1 MNTTSKFTQE
11 LIDEMESH
19 RLPVEASDFAH
30 DPNGLG
36 VQEHSSD
43 DSPDTFM
50 TFSPEIITSL
60 KLRMGDILKFRYK
73 IEYDDFVLVN
83 ETAEE
88 RALKGEE

>member
-11 LIDEMESH
+11 LIDQMESH
-19 RLPVEASDFAH
+19 RLPVEASDFVH

-43 DSPDTFM
+43 DSTDTFM
-50 TFSPEIITSL
+50 TFSTEIITSL
-60 KLRMGDILKFRYK
+60 KLRLGDVVKFRYK

-88 RALKGEE
+88 RILKGEE